1 MGAEGGPDPGSWSLM
16 CWPWLGSCMDYQTM
30 EAVRAVKCLG
40 ALRPV

>member
-1 MGAEGGPDPGSWSLM
+1 MRAEGGPDPG

-40 ALRPV
+40 TLRPV